1 MDSRIGAL
9 KISNEQDR
17 LTVASILLKNG
28 YAVSVRKEK
37 VGNKYDYSAIY
48 STSTGDLIPS
58 RQTEAKA

>member
-37 VGNKYDYSAIY
+37 VGSKYDYSVIY
-48 STSTGDLIPS
+48 STSTSDLIPS